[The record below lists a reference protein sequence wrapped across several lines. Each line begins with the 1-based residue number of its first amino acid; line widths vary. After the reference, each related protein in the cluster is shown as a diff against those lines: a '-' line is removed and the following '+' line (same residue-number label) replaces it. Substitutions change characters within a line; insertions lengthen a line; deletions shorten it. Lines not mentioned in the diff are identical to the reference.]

1 MCSELNCSVGR
12 LLLAKRIQ
20 SAATLGGLVLCAA
33 CVTHP
38 RLLEMPFEQAFDV
51 DGDFRKGT
59 LAWRVASEGQCCCSV
74 LNHL

>member
-1 MCSELNCSVGR
+1 MLGWQVIISKEDSVGSH
-12 LLLAKRIQ
+12 A
-20 SAATLGGLVLCAA
+20 GGTGALC
-33 CVTHP
+33 CVRHTP

-74 LNHL
+74 LSHL